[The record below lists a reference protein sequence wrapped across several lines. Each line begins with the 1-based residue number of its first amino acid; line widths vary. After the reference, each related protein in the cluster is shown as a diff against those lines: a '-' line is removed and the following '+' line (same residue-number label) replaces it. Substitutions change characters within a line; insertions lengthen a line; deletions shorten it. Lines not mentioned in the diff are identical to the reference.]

1 MRTDCIGSL
10 REALRHAGL
19 DDQYGSIPP
28 RNMAERLSPQIGN
41 RTSQTGDAFQL
52 SRGGRSAPHGSLSV
66 TAPLLIVV
74 FILALIPSV
83 AAGVFIWVETSRILS
98 IPSCS
103 VNASAK
109 LFAASNRF

>member
-19 DDQYGSIPP
+19 DDQYGIPP
-28 RNMAERLSPQIGN
+28 RSMAERLRPQIGN
-41 RTSQTGDAFQL
+41 RASQTGDAFQL
-52 SRGGRSAPHGSLSV
+52 SRGGRAPHGSLSV

-74 FILALIPSV
+74 FILALMPSV
-83 AAGVFIWVETSRILS
+83 AAGVFIWVERSRILS
-98 IPSCS
+98 IPPCS
-103 VNASAK
+103 VNASTE